1 MAAALPFIIAGV
13 SAYGAIQQGQQQK
26 AALQQQADQAQRDKD
41 ALINQARV
49 ARQQAG
55 AEEEAQRR
63 EARQLLATQRAAI
76 GQAGIGTGGTPGLL
90 MEDSEMQAE
99 LDALNIRYG
108 GEQQASSLLSQAN
121 EAGISSGILKGN
133 ASQAGRAG
141 YINAGAGLLSSGASL
156 YSKYK
161 KPGLNTQGQNVAL
174 TNNAAYVKNM

>member
-13 SAYGAIQQGQQQK
+13 SAYGAIQQGQQQQ
-26 AALQQQADQAQRDKD
+26 AALQQQANQAQRDKD
-41 ALINQARV
+41 ALVNQARV

-55 AEEEAQRR
+55 AEEESQRR

-76 GQAGIGTGGTPGLL
+76 GQSGASGGTLGLL
-90 MEDSEMQAE
+90 QEDSEMQAE

-108 GEQQASSLLSQAN
+108 GEQQASNLLSQAN

-133 ASQAGRAG
+133 ASQASRAG
-141 YINAGAGLLSSGASL
+141 YLGAGAGLLSSGASL

-161 KPGLNTQGQNVAL
+161 KPAGVNTQGQNVAL